1 MLCSS
6 LNALKEL
13 AGIGHEIKIISP
25 QAIEPIQS
33 LKTKYLGS
41 HNPRLHTDEVLI
53 ALSVSAATSEDAK
66 LAMEQLPKL
75 KGCQAHVSVMPGS
88 VDIKQFKLLSIQ
100 ATFEAKYEKNSV
112 FLITKV
118 YNLKVFLNTLYN
130 RETNFDLRRKLWQ

>member
-1 MLCSS
+1 MLR
-6 LNALKEL
+6 
-13 AGIGHEIKIISP
+13 
-25 QAIEPIQS
+25 QS

-41 HNPRLHTDEVLI
+41 RNPRLHTDEVLI

-100 ATFEAKYEKNSV
+100 ATLKQNMKKTLY

-118 YNLKVFLNTLYN
+118 YNLKVF
-130 RETNFDLRRKLWQ
+130 F